1 MPEERSYPSLW
12 KHGAALA
19 AVVMLATAC
28 GGDGGEGGGEGGDT
42 AGDTVSQ
49 EPLAGEGFLAMD
61 CGMGVINAYR
71 FSDQDGSLLAQHSY
85 NPTNTTATEEPR
97 QGSARAPEGE
107 FTTTLPNCDITEYK
121 EGDINWPASRNL
133 HHQLAG
139 LFIPE
144 TSQLLVTL
152 DEQAN
157 GAQVTTIGA
166 MASDGT
172 VEALLPAGGGSGFSD
187 TLGQYSPRYNHN
199 DGRVYYLEK
208 VPGSGEGTVKSLDPA
223 SGDVQ
228 EIGSCTE
235 CDRIILDP
243 HSGHIYTTTFLPS
256 TDSEELQDAS
266 LGSDNYDFVRYF
278 SSPEGTVSGHAIPE
292 GWFMFVRARKWS
304 SDSGLLLPTAR
315 KTDEAIVPQEGWSNR
330 SIEQY
335 EEDASEGE
343 LPLANRNPLFMVG
356 EYELMLDDDLFT
368 VVGLD
373 PETLDLIDEPVRS
386 IIQGGDRT
394 NTTPV
399 LSSDGTKVLFRSTSQ
414 DGSSGWYSV
423 PVDGSAE
430 PTEIG
435 AVAPEYS
442 AVFPIYW

>member
-107 FTTTLPNCDITEYK
+107 FTTTLPNCDIMEYQATERRF
-121 EGDINWPASRNL
+121 PASRNL
-133 HHQLAG
+133 PHQLSG

-152 DEQAN
+152 DEQVN
-157 GAQVTTIGA
+157 GAQITTIGA
-166 MASDGT
+166 MSSDGT
-172 VEALLPAGGGSGFSD
+172 VEALLPANGGSGFSD

-208 VPGSGEGTVKSLDPA
+208 VPGGEEGTVKSLDPA

-228 EIGSCTE
+228 EIGPCTK
-235 CDRIILDP
+235 CDRVILDP
-243 HSGHIYTTTFLPS
+243 HSGHVFTSTFNEF
-256 TDSEELQDAS
+256 TSEELENES
-266 LGSDNYDFVRYF
+266 GSSSHTDFVRYF
-278 SSPEGTVSGHAIPE
+278 SNQEGTLVGHMFPSGTMATI
-292 GWFMFVRARKWS
+292 WARKWS
-304 SDSGLLLPTAR
+304 PDSEPKLSAAGSDNVSEDDGWGYLDSFYDGDISNHFLGRSPVT
-315 KTDEAIVPQEGWSNR
+315 IVGDN
-330 SIEQY
+330 
-335 EEDASEGE
+335 
-343 LPLANRNPLFMVG
+343 
-356 EYELMLDDDLFT
+356 ELMMDDNLFSILT
-368 VVGLD
+368 ID
-373 PETLDLIDEPVRS
+373 PETLKPSKGPVRS

-399 LSSDGTKVLFRSTSQ
+399 LSSDGTKVLFRSTAQ

-423 PVDGSAE
+423 PVDGGAE